1 MRLEQGPSS
10 ESLVPTLPYD
20 EEMTPTLPHED
31 SQEGPSSE
39 SLVPTLPYD
48 EEMAPTLPHEDSQ
61 GGPSSESPERTSP
74 CDEMTERLPHEDSQ
88 EGPSSESLVPTLPYD
103 EEMTQTLPHED
114 SQEGPSSKSPERT
127 SPYIGRTPTLL
138 VKDPEQRLP
147 HEINHQDPYEEAS
160 SDLAS
165 VAPAERQESTREL
178 IRQHSDDE
186 GTDSDSMVA
195 KLKAMIKGQF
205 DEIIR
210 RLEANEDMIKRH
222 HDQIVRLLEAQ
233 ASLPSRITTLEQD
246 DLRPQTPESNGAK
259 LKHCPTLG
267 RPGGAHHDVEREAR
281 RDTHFEFGPV
291 SIPFKALGHSDD
303 EDQDKEQ
310 DEIPSKEVR
319 LKEVRLMKG
328 GQKTFPE
335 STSSPKSGS
344 SAGRQEPSLRIR
356 AREIGCKDQE
366 LRRMQLILE
375 LEGLEEAELEA
386 QCRVKAPC
394 GGRLS
399 PGARI
404 RGWTPLERVW
414 LKRGRP
420 DDSLKISLP
429 SEQFMVTSPSTIHRR
444 KMLPLEAQ
452 SLDMELRGAVTKT
465 SRPAAK
471 RKLEH

>member
-1 MRLEQGPSS
+1 MRLEQ
-10 ESLVPTLPYD
+10 
-20 EEMTPTLPHED
+20 
-31 SQEGPSSE
+31 
-39 SLVPTLPYD
+39 
-48 EEMAPTLPHEDSQ
+48 
-61 GGPSSESPERTSP
+61 
-74 CDEMTERLPHEDSQ
+74 
-88 EGPSSESLVPTLPYD
+88 GPSSESLVPTLPYD

-259 LKHCPTLG
+259 LEHCPTID
-267 RPGGAHHDVEREAR
+267 RHGGAHHDVEREAR
-281 RDTHFEFGPV
+281 RDTLFEFGPA
-291 SIPFKALGHSDD
+291 SIPFHALWHSDD
-303 EDQDKEQ
+303 DVEDKEQ
-310 DEIPSKEVR
+310 DEGSYSPSKEVR
-319 LKEVRLMKG
+319 LMNG
-328 GQKTFPE
+328 GQRTFPE

-394 GGRLS
+394 GE
-399 PGARI
+399 AR
-404 RGWTPLERVW
+404 RMTPLQRVR

-429 SEQFMVTSPSTIHRR
+429 SKQFMVYSPIHRR
-444 KMLPLEAQ
+444 KMLPLGAQ
-452 SLDMELRGAVTKT
+452 SLEMELRGTVAKT
-465 SRPAAK
+465 SRAAAK